1 MVSGVLQKTEVSTNW
16 LATVQIVQERLRTL
30 TPLTAGSDSIF
41 PGGPISTQHKSTT
54 GITSPV
60 QTTIMQTKRVPS
72 IESSAMARIG
82 LNLSIRRRVTM
93 IISCEWKWK
102 WKGMIRSPA
111 LTPTK
116 VRRPRLYSPRSRSR
130 RSSME
135 RLALQSDPHPRNPL
149 RRHQALFGRI
159 PEKPRRAP

>member
-1 MVSGVLQKTEVSTNW
+1 MVSGVLPKREGRNLANW
-16 LATVQIVQERLRTL
+16 LAIVQIVQEQLRAL
-30 TPLTAGSDSIF
+30 TPLTVGSDSIF
-41 PGGPISTQHKSTT
+41 PTGAISTQRKSTT

-60 QTTIMQTKRVPS
+60 QTTTMQTRGVLS
-72 IESSAMARIG
+72 IRSSAMARTG
-82 LNLSIRRRVTM
+82 LNSSIRKRVTM
-93 IISCEWKWK
+93 IISCKWK
-102 WKGMIRSPA
+102 WKVMIRSPA

-130 RSSME
+130 RSSLE

-149 RRHQALFGRI
+149 RRHQAFFGRI